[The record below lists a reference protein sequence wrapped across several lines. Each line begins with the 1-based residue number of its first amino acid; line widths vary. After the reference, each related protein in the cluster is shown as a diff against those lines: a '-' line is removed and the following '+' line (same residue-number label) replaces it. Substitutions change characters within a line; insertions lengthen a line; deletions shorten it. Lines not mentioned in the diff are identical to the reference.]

1 MLIISS
7 LAIIHPWALLRKVPV
22 RAERLSSHAIRLHF
36 THTSISFGQGM
47 SLARHPLRDWHSFAT
62 FPDKPSLPGAE
73 SPTKMYPN
81 FSCLISKAGDW
92 TGDVIANPPT
102 HIYKRG
108 IPIRGFGYV
117 MRMFHRI
124 ILVTT
129 GSGIG
134 PCLSFVADA
143 NRPAM
148 RVIWQTRS
156 PLKTYGQPVLDLVAC
171 MDPDPIIID
180 TSTAGKRMDMLPRVI
195 QLYRDFDAEVVC
207 VISNPVMTKK
217 IVFECESRG
226 IPAFGPIFDS

>member
-1 MLIISS
+1 MLIINS

-22 RAERLSSHAIRLHF
+22 RAEPLSTHAIRLHF
-36 THTSISFGQGM
+36 SHTSISFGQGM
-47 SLARHPLRDWHSFAT
+47 SFSRHPLRDWHSFAT
-62 FPDKPSLPGAE
+62 FPDTPSLPSTDG
-73 SPTKMYPN
+73 STKKYAN

-102 HIYKRG
+102 HLYKRG
-108 IPIRGFGYV
+108 VPVHGFAYV
-117 MRMFHRI
+117 MRMFKRI

-134 PCLSFVADA
+134 PCLSFVADE

-156 PLKTYGQPVLDLVAC
+156 PLKTYGQPVLDLVAR
-171 MDPDPIIID
+171 MDPDPLIID
-180 TSTAGKRMDMLPRVI
+180 TSTAGKRMDMLPKVI
-195 QLYRDFDAEVVC
+195 QLYREFGAEAVC
-207 VISNPVMTKK
+207 VISNPIMTRK

-226 IPAFGPIFDS
+226 VPAFGPVFDS